1 MKTLRYLL
9 ILAAAAAF
17 AFWHFS
23 GTPDPAPVV
32 TALQAPVP
40 AKIEAHDQVALQA
53 ASATRVKAIPKPLP
67 DSPARPDGNTVEFE
81 VVDGLAIAYGD
92 VILGR
97 VSTGSTAKRG
107 RFEAPAPQLWDHV
120 EIPYAIAP
128 DLP

>member
-17 AFWHFS
+17 AFWHF
-23 GTPDPAPVV
+23 GTPDSAPMQSA
-32 TALQAPVP
+32 ALQAPAPVK
-40 AKIEAHDQVALQA
+40 AESHDQVALQA
-53 ASATRVKAIPKPLP
+53 ASAPRVKAVPNPLP
-67 DSPARPDGNTVEFE
+67 DSPAKPDGNTVEFE

-107 RFEAPAPQLWDHV
+107 RYEAPTPQ
-120 EIPYAIAP
+120 
-128 DLP
+128 